1 MIDIVFL
8 KFMKIRVD
16 IFIDID
22 SNCITIKNASTI
34 KKVSEIWMNETYNI
48 IYIEPDISRW
58 DCWAEHYNSGHCF
71 SVIIHLNKSPEKKT
85 RSLQPGYTGRLQ
97 SCGSS
102 PQRII
107 SQSFFLQVFG
117 AEFLRFRGVVES
129 EQLQHPD
136 PGPTPGCWDPAFA
149 APVCNILCFTILHD
163 FTSNYHIFTTSS
175 FLFGLG
181 LILYPLSAAGGD

>member
-107 SQSFFLQVFG
+107 SQSFFLKVFG

-136 PGPTPGCWDPAFA
+136 PDRDRRRDVRIQHLQLQSATFYVLQLYMISLLIITFLQPA
-149 APVCNILCFTILHD
+149 V
-163 FTSNYHIFTTSS
+163 S
-175 FLFGLG
+175 FSGWV
-181 LILYPLSAAGGD
+181 

>member
-22 SNCITIKNASTI
+22 SNCITIKKCIHN

-107 SQSFFLQVFG
+107 SQSFFLKVFG

-136 PGPTPGCWDPAFA
+136 PGPTPGCWDLLLQSATFYVLQFYMISHFITFLQPA
-149 APVCNILCFTILHD
+149 V
-163 FTSNYHIFTTSS
+163 S
-175 FLFGLG
+175 FSGWV
-181 LILYPLSAAGGD
+181 